1 MKLKM
6 ATINEEN
13 LQTDR
18 MTKVREELDLLSQRQ
33 GDKINLNKNLDSIK
47 LIQSSEKYLPNEK
60 ITVKFTSDK
69 IVALNL
75 R

>member
-1 MKLKM
+1 M

-69 IVALNL
+69 TVALNL

>member
-1 MKLKM
+1 M

-47 LIQSSEKYLPNEK
+47 LIQSSEKYLPNEN
-60 ITVKFTSDK
+60 ITVKFFSDK